1 MNYIPKQLKYISIVL
16 LVSLILF
23 TAYLIIFPVRTL
35 GKVLEQKEISLK
47 KHYAFSIFPV
57 AWSEAVD
64 DVLGARTKPASELD
78 VYSDDPQEIEK
89 LIACLDS
96 LKVRKKLEKSHLF
109 SEEHESESG
118 YEYWISFIGPAP
130 IDLRLCEEETCFET
144 SPQRACSFDF
154 NTYLLVDCPENQEIL
169 KEILN
174 FLSAKLTP

>member
-1 MNYIPKQLKYISIVL
+1 MKLKRTGKFAVILIGL
-16 LVSLILF
+16 LLLTLALYF
-23 TAYLIIFPVRTL
+23 LLCPVRTL
-35 GKVLEQKEISLK
+35 GEILEQKEISLK
-47 KHYAFSIFPV
+47 NHYAFSIFPV

-78 VYSDDPQEIEK
+78 VYSDDPQEMEK

-96 LKVRKKLEKSHLF
+96 LKVRKKLGKSHLF

-130 IDLRLCEEETCFET
+130 IDLRLCEEEICFET

-154 NTYLLVDCPENQEIL
+154 NTYLLVDCPENAEVSDQIL
-169 KEILN
+169 D
-174 FLSAKLTP
+174 FLSKKTS